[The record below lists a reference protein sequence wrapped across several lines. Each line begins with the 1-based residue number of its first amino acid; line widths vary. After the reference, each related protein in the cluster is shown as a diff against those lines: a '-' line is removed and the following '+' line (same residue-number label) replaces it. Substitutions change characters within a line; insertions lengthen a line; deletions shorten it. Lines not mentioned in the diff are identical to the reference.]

1 MKSEQIQ
8 FFQPGPFHSRE
19 RQGLI
24 PTNAKASETWAAWRR
39 RSAATLV
46 WPAQRTRVL
55 VRLRKAAITPGRG
68 RGQALGGVAGPYLGA
83 VFVKGDVPHPM
94 HPVLDVPML
103 PENPQQS
110 IRPSNSR
117 SHTGYR
123 IAPPLPESVLSP
135 SAAALS
141 GIPVSGG
148 ATLLPPSRRCPR
160 SGSTPGRPGPTV
172 PAAPS
177 GHGAASATHPPTPS
191 ARPLSPAIPEPAT
204 GTRTGRRPLQFPEE
218 ENVSTRSP
226 CKAG

>member
-1 MKSEQIQ
+1 MGRTTGT
-8 FFQPGPFHSRE
+8 GPFHSRE

-39 RSAATLV
+39 RAAATLV

-55 VRLRKAAITPGRG
+55 VSLRKAAITPGRG

-123 IAPPLPESVLSP
+123 IAHRCLSP
-135 SAAALS
+135 SFHR
-141 GIPVSGG
+141 
-148 ATLLPPSRRCPR
+148 PPPLFPAYPR
-160 SGSTPGRPGPTV
+160 FHEGRLCLRWGHPSPTV
-172 PAAPS
+172 PA
-177 GHGAASATHPPTPS
+177 
-191 ARPLSPAIPEPAT
+191 LPA
-204 GTRTGRRPLQFPEE
+204 
-218 ENVSTRSP
+218 
-226 CKAG
+226 